1 MRHVHRTLW
10 NGFPV
15 VSEVFVSSSTLLVL
29 VRSSP
34 RRVRDFLRETFRM
47 VSFATQTKSVI
58 SLSDARMEGS
68 RAIEEQ
74 QEVAEVQAAMNR
86 WWTSEVQTFRL
97 ANGKDKWE
105 IAFFSEKLRQ
115 VISGNIRKQWG
126 VCEADWMA
134 AVGRCAAINKCLFAT
149 MLDRRRCISIK
160 WPRWRCMGR

>member
-1 MRHVHRTLW
+1 M
-10 NGFPV
+10 
-15 VSEVFVSSSTLLVL
+15 SEVFVSSSTLLVL

-86 WWTSEVQTFRL
+86 W
-97 ANGKDKWE
+97 
-105 IAFFSEKLRQ
+105 
-115 VISGNIRKQWG
+115 
-126 VCEADWMA
+126 
-134 AVGRCAAINKCLFAT
+134 
-149 MLDRRRCISIK
+149 
-160 WPRWRCMGR
+160 